1 MSRPARSTRRA
12 ATAGRSTCDVVAR
25 AVKRVATI
33 AARALGVLAVVAF
46 VYLLAGTALSTVPR
60 NHDWHAPPE
69 GGVTVWI
76 EDNGVHTGIVMP
88 KLAAGVDWRS
98 DFPAADLPDPRYAA
112 NDHVAVGWGERNFFL
127 GTPTW
132 SDVRP
137 ATVLHAAFGSD
148 ETLLHV
154 EHIPRPQVNRD
165 VRAVVLRPDE
175 YRRLAAAIRASR
187 SPGVAIRGYAGY
199 DAFYPSAG
207 RYDAIRTCNAWTGD
221 RLADAGIRI
230 GWWTPFSASVMQWFQ

>member
-1 MSRPARSTRRA
+1 MRRA
-12 ATAGRSTCDVVAR
+12 VRR
-25 AVKRVATI
+25 IATI
-33 AARALGVLAVVAF
+33 AARALGVLAVIAF
-46 VYLLAGTALSTVPR
+46 VYLLAGTALSTIPR
-60 NHDWHAPPE
+60 NRDWHAPAT
-69 GGVTVWI
+69 GGVTIWI

-88 KLAAGVDWRS
+88 KVAAGIDWRG
-98 DFPAADLPDPRYAA
+98 DFPAADIPDPRYAA

-154 EHIPRPQVNRD
+154 EHIPRPQVTKD
-165 VRAVVLRPDE
+165 VRKVVLRPAE

-187 SPGVAIRGYAGY
+187 ASGKAIRGYAGY
-199 DAFYPSAG
+199 DAFYPASG

-221 RLADAGIRI
+221 RLADAGVKI
-230 GWWTPFSASVMQWFQ
+230 GWWTPFSASVMQWFEPATS

>member
-1 MSRPARSTRRA
+1 MVP
-12 ATAGRSTCDVVAR
+12 R
-25 AVKRVATI
+25 AVKRIATL

-46 VYLLAGTALSTVPR
+46 IYLLAGTALATIPR
-60 NHDWHAPPE
+60 NRDWQPPTT
-69 GGVTVWI
+69 GGVTIWI

-88 KLAAGVDWRS
+88 KVAVGVDWRD

-112 NDHVAVGWGERNFFL
+112 NDHVAVGWGEQNFFL

-154 EHIPRPQVNRD
+154 EHIPRPQVTTD
-165 VRAVVLRPDE
+165 ARAVVLRPDE
-175 YRRLAAAIRASR
+175 YRRLAATIRATRAS
-187 SPGVAIRGYAGY
+187 GAAIRGYASY
-199 DAFYPSAG
+199 DAFYRASG

-221 RLADAGIRI
+221 RLANAGVRV
-230 GWWTPFSASVMQWFQ
+230 GWWTPFSASVMQWF